1 MANEPITVTARDGDV
16 WCNLAVQHGFKDCR
30 KVRDANPAI
39 AARDLRPG
47 DRITIP
53 AVTPKEE
60 SRPVDALHRFE
71 RLGAPVGRVFFIQDR
86 NRSTPELA
94 LSDRQRQLAIT
105 NYVIGRQGRGFA
117 PAVWRN
123 NTFFGFDDLASA
135 DPDHFKMQVFDRRA
149 RDAGLTDVTVRVQT
163 QRPRLDAAG
172 LQTAWEDVAGVAGVQ
187 LDVTCRQVAANSPWY
202 RSHYMRVVVEP
213 DDQNNRLAD
222 NVDTADD
229 RTAQTIVAPLISD
242 DTRVEILDLRVQ
254 GAREAERCG
263 ATGAETRCRGLAF
276 AQVGKREVAMKIRVI
291 RVNGSGAQ
299 AALTTPDQVRNT
311 TLQNLRMHYAQC
323 NIGLN
328 VLEIKDVPPPRNMIA
343 VGDTNVVK
351 ASGGHRVGAVV
362 RRTQGGATTNVT
374 ATINTG
380 RKDTPEETANKLAGA
395 LRAQGLKAKVM
406 PNPPKN
412 DSGDDF
418 GPCDILCFN
427 ADDTPAD
434 CVRAI
439 NVADEDQKI
448 STTAAWDN
456 NAVTT
461 PDRQYG
467 NDEPGFRFIGSA
479 DYRAL
484 LKNSFIDKNQFYAY
498 IINNFTQEPGG
509 GTLLGYALIPYH
521 DVDDKIKPKE
531 SFTMGVLV
539 SNNAALRRTVLTHEA
554 AHVML
559 DAIHTTKA
567 IQGGAPDQD
576 HQGNTDNRRLA
587 FSEIMT
593 AFDTSGGAAPGPFL
607 HKRLSDSPLTIEFT
621 VPFGNFQFRQE
632 LFGQPPLNS
641 TSERFRTLF
650 GSVFGPLRPLRP
662 APGANL

>member
-47 DRITIP
+47 DRVTIP

-86 NRSTPELA
+86 NRATPELA

-117 PAVWRN
+117 PAVWRDR
-123 NTFFGFDDLASA
+123 TFFGFDDLASA

-149 RDAGLTDVTVRVQT
+149 RDAGQTDITVRLQT

-187 LDVTCRQVAANSPWY
+187 LDVTCRQVAPNSPWY

-213 DDQNNRLAD
+213 DDQNNRPAD
-222 NVDTADD
+222 NVDPGDD

-254 GAREAERCG
+254 AAREAERCG

-276 AQVGKREVAMKIRVI
+276 AEIGKREVAMKIRVF
-291 RVNGSGAQ
+291 RVNGSGPQ
-299 AALTTPDQVRNT
+299 AALTTPDQIRNI
-311 TLQNLRMHYAQC
+311 TLQNLKMHYAQC
-323 NIGLN
+323 NIGLDI
-328 VLEIKDVPPPRNMIA
+328 LEIKDVPLPRNMIA
-343 VGDTNVVK
+343 VGDDNVVK
-351 ASGGHRVGAVV
+351 ASGGHNIGATVS
-362 RRTQGGATTNVT
+362 RTAGGATTNVT
-374 ATINTG
+374 ATINTN
-380 RKDTPEETANKLAGA
+380 RKDTPEQTANRLAAA
-395 LRAQGLKAKVM
+395 LRAQGLKVKVS
-406 PNPPKN
+406 PNQPRH
-412 DSGDDF
+412 DTGDDF

-427 ADDTPAD
+427 PDDTPANI
-434 CVRAI
+434 VRVHNA
-439 NVADEDQKI
+439 AGEQQKLRH
-448 STTAAWDN
+448 TGAWNN

-461 PDRQYG
+461 SAVQYG
-467 NDEPGFRFIGSA
+467 ANEFGFRLIGSA

-484 LKNSFIDKNQFYAY
+484 LKNNFVSTSQFHTYVV
-498 IINNFTQEPGG
+498 NDFVQPGP
-509 GTLLGYALIPYH
+509 GTLLGEALIPYH
-521 DVDDKIKPKE
+521 EVNADIRPRD
-531 SFTMGVLV
+531 SFTMGVLI

-554 AHVML
+554 GHVML
-559 DAIHTTKA
+559 DAIHTSNNN
-567 IQGGAPDQD
+567 QD
-576 HQGNTDNRRLA
+576 WQGNADNRRLA

-593 AFDTSGGAAPGPFL
+593 QFDSSTGPDDAPQPFL
-607 HKRLSDSPLTIEFT
+607 HKRLSDGPLTVEFQ
-621 VPFGNFQFRQE
+621 VAFGRFRARTE
-632 LFGQPPLNS
+632 VFGVPPLD
-641 TSERFRTLF
+641 TTVERFRNLF
-650 GSVFGPLRPLRP
+650 SAVFGPLRRLRP
-662 APGANL
+662 APGSNL